1 MAARRAPVEGAPR
14 KARSKMLSLPE
25 QSMNNLSNNFII
37 VGASHAAAMLAPSLR
52 QQGWQGRIIVVGAE
66 ASIPYHR
73 PPLSKD
79 YLAGEKSLDEI
90 LIRPAKVY
98 EKSEVEFI
106 LDTTVDSI
114 DRARK
119 TVRLSNNETLSYNK
133 LALTVGSKVR
143 KVNLPGVNQDGVFY
157 LRNLKDV
164 ERISPY
170 ISPGANAV
178 IVGGG
183 YIGLET
189 AAVLKKKGMNVT
201 VLEMMERVL
210 QRVTAP
216 VLSEFYTR
224 IHEEEGVSIRCGTG
238 VTGFR
243 GNGRVARVTCS
254 DGNEFAA
261 DLVIIG
267 VGILPNTEL
276 AEAAGLQVDNGIVV
290 NGQAQTSDPE
300 IFAAGDCTFH
310 HNPIYDRWVRLE
322 SVQNATDQSR
332 VIAGAACGKETSYN
346 AVPWFWSDQY
356 DLMLQIAG
364 LSQGYD
370 EIVTR
375 GDPENSR
382 SFAAFYLKSGRV
394 IAVDAVNKPQ
404 EFMFTKKLIPA
415 NREVDKTKLADVDAP
430 IKELL

>member
-1 MAARRAPVEGAPR
+1 MTE
-14 KARSKMLSLPE
+14 
-25 QSMNNLSNNFII
+25 NFII
-37 VGASHAAAMLAPSLR
+37 AGASHAASMLAPTLR
-52 QQGWQGRIIVVGAE
+52 QQGWQGRIIVIGAE

-79 YLAGEKSLDEI
+79 YLAGEKTLDEI

-106 LDTTVDSI
+106 LNTSVESI
-114 DRARK
+114 NRDNK
-119 TVRLSNNETLSYNK
+119 TVQLSNNETVPYDK

-143 KVNLPGVNQDGVFY
+143 KVNLPGVDLTGVFY
-157 LRNLKDV
+157 LRDLRDV
-164 ERISPY
+164 ERITPY
-170 ISPGANAV
+170 INPGANAV

-189 AAVLKKKGMNVT
+189 AAVLNKKGMNVT

-216 VLSEFYTR
+216 VVSEFYTR
-224 IHEEEGVSIRCGTG
+224 IHEEEGVSIRCGVG
-238 VTGFR
+238 VSGFR
-243 GNGRVARVTCS
+243 GNGRVAKVRCS
-254 DGNEFAA
+254 DGSEFAA

-267 VGILPNTEL
+267 VGILPNTAL
-276 AEAAGLQVDNGIVV
+276 AEAAGLEVDNGIVV
-290 NGQAQTSDPE
+290 NDRAQTSDPD

-310 HNPIYDRWVRLE
+310 HNPIYDRWMRLE
-322 SVQNATDQSR
+322 SVQNATDQAR
-332 VIAGAACGKETSYN
+332 VAAGAACGKEVSYN

-375 GDPENSR
+375 GDPAEGR
-382 SFAAFYLKSGRV
+382 SYAAFYLKQDKV
-394 IAVDAVNKPQ
+394 IAVDAINKPQ
-404 EFMFTKKLIPA
+404 EFMFSKKLIPLQKA
-415 NREVDKTKLADVDAP
+415 VDKRKLADADTP

>member
-1 MAARRAPVEGAPR
+1 MTE
-14 KARSKMLSLPE
+14 
-25 QSMNNLSNNFII
+25 NFII
-37 VGASHAAAMLAPSLR
+37 AGASHAASMLAPTLR

-79 YLAGEKSLDEI
+79 YLAGAKTLDEI

-106 LDTTVDSI
+106 LNTSVESI
-114 DRARK
+114 DRNNK
-119 TVRLSNNETLSYNK
+119 TVRLSNNETLSYDK

-143 KVNLPGVNQDGVFY
+143 KVNLPGADLDGVFY
-157 LRNLKDV
+157 LRDLKDI
-164 ERISPY
+164 ERITPY
-170 ISPGANAV
+170 INPGANAV

-189 AAVLKKKGMNVT
+189 AAVLNKKGMNVT
-201 VLEMMERVL
+201 VLEIMERVL

-216 VLSEFYTR
+216 VVSEFYTR
-224 IHEEEGVSIRCGTG
+224 IHEEEGVSIRCGVG
-238 VTGFR
+238 VSGFK
-243 GNGRVARVTCS
+243 GNGRVAIVLCS
-254 DGNEFAA
+254 DGSEFAA

-276 AEAAGLQVDNGIVV
+276 AEATGLQVDNGIVV
-290 NGQAQTSDPE
+290 NAQAQTSDPY
-300 IFAAGDCTFH
+300 IYAAGDCTNH
-310 HNPIYDRWVRLE
+310 HNPIYDRRIRLE

-332 VIAGAACGKETSYN
+332 VAAGAACGKEVSYN
-346 AVPWFWSDQY
+346 AVPWFWSEQY

-370 EIVTR
+370 EIITR
-375 GDPENSR
+375 GDPGNGR
-382 SFAAFYLKSGRV
+382 SFAAFYLREGRV
-394 IAVDAVNKPQ
+394 IAVDAINKPQ
-404 EFMFTKKLIPA
+404 EFMFSKKLIPLQKT
-415 NREVDKTKLADVDAP
+415 VDKKRLADAGTP

>member
-1 MAARRAPVEGAPR
+1 MTE
-14 KARSKMLSLPE
+14 
-25 QSMNNLSNNFII
+25 NFII
-37 VGASHAAAMLAPSLR
+37 AGASHAASMLAPTLR
-52 QQGWQGRIIVVGAE
+52 QQGWQGRILVVGAE

-79 YLAGEKSLDEI
+79 YLAGEKTPDEI

-106 LDTTVDSI
+106 LNTSVESI
-114 DRARK
+114 DRNNR
-119 TVRLSNNETLSYNK
+119 TVRISNDETLSYDK

-143 KVNLPGVNQDGVFY
+143 KVNLPGVDLDGVFY
-157 LRNLKDV
+157 LRDLRDV
-164 ERISPY
+164 ERITPY
-170 ISPGANAV
+170 INPGANAV

-189 AAVLKKKGMNVT
+189 AAVLNKKGMNVT

-216 VLSEFYTR
+216 VISEFYTR
-224 IHEEEGVSIRCGTG
+224 IHEEEGVSIRCGVG
-238 VTGFR
+238 VSGFK
-243 GNGRVARVTCS
+243 GNGRVAEVLCS
-254 DGNEFAA
+254 DGSGFAA

-267 VGILPNTEL
+267 VGILPNTAL
-276 AEAAGLQVDNGIVV
+276 AEAAGLEVDNGIVV
-290 NGQAQTSDPE
+290 NDRAQTSDPD
-300 IFAAGDCTFH
+300 IFAAGDCTNH
-310 HNPIYDRWVRLE
+310 HNPIYDRRIRLE

-332 VIAGAACGKETSYN
+332 VAAGAACGKEVSYN
-346 AVPWFWSDQY
+346 AVPWFWSEQY

-370 EIVTR
+370 EIITR
-375 GDPENSR
+375 GDPGNGR
-382 SFAAFYLKSGRV
+382 SFAAFYLREGRV

-404 EFMFTKKLIPA
+404 EFMFSKKLIPL
-415 NREVDKTKLADVDAP
+415 RKTVDKKRLADAGTP

>member
-1 MAARRAPVEGAPR
+1 MSE
-14 KARSKMLSLPE
+14 
-25 QSMNNLSNNFII
+25 NFII
-37 VGASHAAAMLAPSLR
+37 AGASHAAAMLAPSLR

-79 YLAGEKSLDEI
+79 YLAGEKTLDEI

-106 LDTTVDSI
+106 LETTVESI
-114 DRARK
+114 NRGEK
-119 TVRLSNNETLSYNK
+119 TVRLSNNETLPYGK
-133 LALTVGSKVR
+133 LALTVGSQVR
-143 KVNLPGVNQDGVFY
+143 KVNLPGTDLDGVFY
-157 LRNLKDV
+157 LRDLEDV
-164 ERISPY
+164 ARISEY

-189 AAVLKKKGMNVT
+189 AAVLNKKGMNVT
-201 VLEMMERVL
+201 VLEMMERVM

-216 VLSEFYTR
+216 VVSEFYTR
-224 IHEEEGVSIRCGTG
+224 VHEEEGVSIRCGVG
-238 VTGFR
+238 VSGFK
-243 GNGRVARVTCS
+243 GNGRVAKVLCS
-254 DGNEFAA
+254 DGSGFAA

-267 VGILPNTEL
+267 VGILPNTAL
-276 AEAAGLQVDNGIVV
+276 AEAAGLEVDNGIVV
-290 NGQAQTSDPE
+290 NDRAQTSDPD
-300 IFAAGDCTFH
+300 IFAAGDCTNH
-310 HNPIYDRWVRLE
+310 HNPIYDRRIRLE

-332 VIAGAACGKETSYN
+332 VAAGAACGKEVSYN
-346 AVPWFWSDQY
+346 AVPWFWSEQY

-370 EIVTR
+370 EIITR
-375 GDPENSR
+375 GDPGEGR
-382 SFAAFYLKSGRV
+382 SFAAFYLKAGKV
-394 IAVDAVNKPQ
+394 IAVDAINKPQ
-404 EFMFTKKLIPA
+404 EFMFSKKLIA
-415 NREVDKTKLADVDAP
+415 LQKTVDKKRLADAGTP

>member
-1 MAARRAPVEGAPR
+1 M
-14 KARSKMLSLPE
+14 SDD
-25 QSMNNLSNNFII
+25 FII
-37 VGASHAAAMLAPSLR
+37 VGASHAAAMLAPGLR
-52 QQGWQGRIIVVGAE
+52 QQGWQGRIVVVGAE

-79 YLAGEKSLDEI
+79 YLAGAKSLEEI
-90 LIRPAKVY
+90 LIRPASVY

-106 LDTTVDSI
+106 LETTVESI
-114 DRARK
+114 NRGEK
-119 TVRLSNNETLSYNK
+119 TVRLSNNETLSYDK

-143 KVNLPGVNQDGVFY
+143 KVNLPGVDLDGVFY
-157 LRNLKDV
+157 LRDLKDV
-164 ERISPY
+164 ERISAY

-189 AAVLKKKGMNVT
+189 AAVLNGKGMNVT

-216 VLSEFYTR
+216 VVSEFYTR
-224 IHEEEGVSIRCGTG
+224 IHGEEGVRIRCGVG
-238 VTGFR
+238 VTGFK
-243 GNGRVARVTCS
+243 GNGRVAKVLCS
-254 DGNEFAA
+254 DGGEFTA

-267 VGILPNTEL
+267 VGILPNTAL

-290 NGQAQTSDPE
+290 NAQAQTSDPD

-310 HNPIYDRWVRLE
+310 HSPLYDRWVRLE

-332 VIAGAACGKETSYN
+332 VIAGAACGKEISYN
-346 AVPWFWSDQY
+346 TVPWFWSDQY

-370 EIVTR
+370 EIITR

-382 SFAAFYLKSGRV
+382 SFAAFYLKAGKV
-394 IAVDAVNKPQ
+394 IAVDAINKPQ
-404 EFMFTKKLIPA
+404 EFMATKKLIT
-415 NREVDKTKLADVDAP
+415 RQQDTDKVKLADAGTP

>member
-1 MAARRAPVEGAPR
+1 MTE
-14 KARSKMLSLPE
+14 
-25 QSMNNLSNNFII
+25 NFII
-37 VGASHAAAMLAPSLR
+37 AGASHAASMLAPSLR
-52 QQGWQGRIIVVGAE
+52 QQGWQGRISVIGAE

-79 YLAGEKSLDEI
+79 YLAGEKTLDEI

-98 EKSEVEFI
+98 EKSEVEFV
-106 LDTTVDSI
+106 LNTRVESI
-114 DRARK
+114 DRDNK
-119 TVRLSNNETLSYNK
+119 TVRLSNNETLPYDK

-143 KVNLPGVNQDGVFY
+143 KVNLPGVDLDGVFY
-157 LRNLKDV
+157 LRDLKDV
-164 ERISPY
+164 ECISPY
-170 ISPGANAV
+170 INAGANAV

-189 AAVLKKKGMNVT
+189 AAVLNKKGMNVT

-216 VLSEFYTR
+216 LVSEFYTR

-238 VTGFR
+238 VTGFK
-243 GNGRVARVTCS
+243 GNGRVAKVLCS
-254 DGNEFAA
+254 DGSEFAA

-267 VGILPNTEL
+267 IGILPNTEL
-276 AEAAGLQVDNGIVV
+276 AQAAGLKVDNGIVV
-290 NGQAQTSDPE
+290 NDRAQTSDPD
-300 IFAAGDCTFH
+300 IFAAGDCTYH

-332 VIAGAACGKETSYN
+332 VIAGAACDKQTSYN
-346 AVPWFWSDQY
+346 SVPWFWSDQY

-370 EIVTR
+370 EIITR
-375 GDPENSR
+375 GNPGEGR
-382 SFAAFYLKSGRV
+382 SFAVFYLKAGRV
-394 IAVDAVNKPQ
+394 IAVDAINKPQ
-404 EFMFTKKLIPA
+404 EFMFTKKLITQ
-415 NREVDKTKLADVDAP
+415 EWGIDKVKLADADVP
-430 IKELL
+430 VKELL

>member
-1 MAARRAPVEGAPR
+1 MTE
-14 KARSKMLSLPE
+14 
-25 QSMNNLSNNFII
+25 NFII
-37 VGASHAAAMLAPSLR
+37 VGASHAASMLAPSLR
-52 QQGWQGRIIVVGAE
+52 QQGWQGRILVVGAE

-79 YLAGEKSLDEI
+79 YLAGEKTLDEI

-106 LDTTVDSI
+106 LNTSVESI
-114 DRARK
+114 DRDNK
-119 TVRLSNNETLSYNK
+119 TVRLSNNETLSYDK

-143 KVNLPGVNQDGVFY
+143 KVNLPGVDLDGVFY
-157 LRNLKDV
+157 LRDLRDV
-164 ERISPY
+164 ERITPY
-170 ISPGANAV
+170 INPGANAV

-189 AAVLKKKGMNVT
+189 AAVLNKKGMNVT

-216 VLSEFYTR
+216 VISEFYTR
-224 IHEEEGVSIRCGTG
+224 IHEEEGVSIRCGVG
-238 VTGFR
+238 VSGFK
-243 GNGRVARVTCS
+243 GNGRVAKVLCS
-254 DGNEFAA
+254 DGSGFAA

-267 VGILPNTEL
+267 VGILPNTAL
-276 AEAAGLQVDNGIVV
+276 AEAAGLEVDNGIVV
-290 NGQAQTSDPE
+290 NDRAQTSDPD
-300 IFAAGDCTFH
+300 IFAAGDCTNH
-310 HNPIYDRWVRLE
+310 HNPIYDRRIRLE

-332 VIAGAACGKETSYN
+332 VAAGAACGKEVSYN
-346 AVPWFWSDQY
+346 AVPWFWSEQY

-370 EIVTR
+370 EIITR
-375 GDPENSR
+375 GDPGNGR
-382 SFAAFYLKSGRV
+382 SFAAFYLREGRV
-394 IAVDAVNKPQ
+394 IAVDAINKPQ
-404 EFMFTKKLIPA
+404 EFMFSKKLIPMQKT
-415 NREVDKTKLADVDAP
+415 VDKKRLADAGTP

>member
-1 MAARRAPVEGAPR
+1 M
-14 KARSKMLSLPE
+14 
-25 QSMNNLSNNFII
+25 I
-37 VGASHAAAMLAPSLR
+37 VGASHAASMLAPSLR
-52 QQGWQGRIIVVGAE
+52 QQGWQGRIVVVGAE

-79 YLAGEKSLDEI
+79 YLAGEKTLDEI

-106 LDTTVDSI
+106 LETTVESI
-114 DRARK
+114 NRGEK
-119 TVRLSNNETLSYNK
+119 TVRLSNNETLPYGK
-133 LALTVGSKVR
+133 LALTVGSQVR
-143 KVNLPGVNQDGVFY
+143 KVNLPGTDLDGVFY
-157 LRNLKDV
+157 LRDLKDV
-164 ERISPY
+164 ERISEY

-189 AAVLKKKGMNVT
+189 AAVLNKKGMNVT

-216 VLSEFYTR
+216 VVSEFYTR
-224 IHEEEGVSIRCGTG
+224 VHEEEGVSIRCGVG
-238 VTGFR
+238 VTGFK
-243 GNGRVARVTCS
+243 GNGRVAKVRCS
-254 DGNEFAA
+254 DGSEFAA

-267 VGILPNTEL
+267 VGILPNTAL

-290 NGQAQTSDPE
+290 NDRAQTSDPD
-300 IFAAGDCTFH
+300 IFAAGDCTNH
-310 HNPIYDRWVRLE
+310 HNPIYDRRIRLE

-332 VIAGAACGKETSYN
+332 VAAGATCGKEVSYN
-346 AVPWFWSDQY
+346 AVPWFWSEQY

-370 EIVTR
+370 EIITR
-375 GDPENSR
+375 GDPGEGR
-382 SFAAFYLKSGRV
+382 SFAAFYLKAGRV
-394 IAVDAVNKPQ
+394 IAVDAINKPQ
-404 EFMFTKKLIPA
+404 EFMFTKKLIPLQKT
-415 NREVDKTKLADVDAP
+415 VDKKRLADAGTP

>member
-1 MAARRAPVEGAPR
+1 MTE
-14 KARSKMLSLPE
+14 
-25 QSMNNLSNNFII
+25 NFII
-37 VGASHAAAMLAPSLR
+37 AGASHAASMLAPTLR
-52 QQGWQGRIIVVGAE
+52 QQGWQGRILVVGAE

-79 YLAGEKSLDEI
+79 YLAGEKTLDEI

-106 LDTTVDSI
+106 LNTSVESI
-114 DRARK
+114 DRNNK
-119 TVRLSNNETLSYNK
+119 TVRLSNNETLSYDK

-143 KVNLPGVNQDGVFY
+143 KVNLPGVDLDGVFY
-157 LRNLKDV
+157 LRDLRDV
-164 ERISPY
+164 ERITPY
-170 ISPGANAV
+170 INPGANAV

-189 AAVLKKKGMNVT
+189 AAVLNKKGMNVT

-216 VLSEFYTR
+216 VISEFYTR
-224 IHEEEGVSIRCGTG
+224 IHEEEGVSIRCGVG
-238 VTGFR
+238 VSGFK
-243 GNGRVARVTCS
+243 GNGRVAKVLCS
-254 DGNEFAA
+254 DGSGFAA

-267 VGILPNTEL
+267 VGILPNTAL
-276 AEAAGLQVDNGIVV
+276 AEAAGLEVDNGIVV
-290 NGQAQTSDPE
+290 NDRAQTSDPD
-300 IFAAGDCTFH
+300 IFAAGDCTNH
-310 HNPIYDRWVRLE
+310 HNPIYDRRIRLE

-332 VIAGAACGKETSYN
+332 VAAGAACGKEVSYN
-346 AVPWFWSDQY
+346 AVPWFWSEQY

-370 EIVTR
+370 EIITR
-375 GDPENSR
+375 GDPGNGR
-382 SFAAFYLKSGRV
+382 SFAAFYLREGRV

-404 EFMFTKKLIPA
+404 EFMFSKKLIPLQKT
-415 NREVDKTKLADVDAP
+415 VDKKRLADAGTP

>member
-1 MAARRAPVEGAPR
+1 MQVNYLMTLLCSQYPLWQNSQMSE
-14 KARSKMLSLPE
+14 
-25 QSMNNLSNNFII
+25 NFVIA
-37 VGASHAAAMLAPSLR
+37 GASHAASMLAPTLR
-52 QQGWQGRIIVVGAE
+52 REGWQGRIVVVGAE

-79 YLAGEKSLDEI
+79 YLAGDKTLDEI
-90 LIRPAKVY
+90 LIRPATVY

-106 LDTTVDSI
+106 LDTSVESI
-114 DRARK
+114 DRDNR
-119 TVRLSNNETLSYNK
+119 TVRLSNNETLSYGK

-143 KVNLPGVNQDGVFY
+143 KVNLPGVDLDGVFY
-157 LRNLKDV
+157 LRDLKDV
-164 ERISPY
+164 DRIKPY
-170 ISPGANAV
+170 IEPGANAV

-189 AAVLKKKGMNVT
+189 AAVLNKQGMNVT

-216 VLSEFYTR
+216 VVSKFFTR
-224 IHEEEGVSIRCGTG
+224 IHTEEGVSIRSG
-238 VTGFR
+238 VGVSGFS
-243 GNGRVARVTCS
+243 GNGKVAKVLCS
-254 DGNEFAA
+254 DGSEFAA
-261 DLVIIG
+261 DLVIVG

-276 AEAAGLQVDNGIVV
+276 AEAAGLKIDNGIVV
-290 NGQAQTSDPE
+290 NDRAQTSDPD
-300 IFAAGDCTFH
+300 IYAAGDCTYH

-332 VIAGAACGKETSYN
+332 VIAAAACGKEARYD

-356 DLMLQIAG
+356 DLILQIAG
-364 LSQGYD
+364 LSAGYD
-370 EIVTR
+370 EIITR
-375 GDPENSR
+375 GNPDDSR

-404 EFMFTKKLIPA
+404 EFMAAKKLITLKQ
-415 NREVDKTKLADVDAP
+415 ETDKVKLADADVP
-430 IKELL
+430 VKELL

>member
-1 MAARRAPVEGAPR
+1 MSE
-14 KARSKMLSLPE
+14 
-25 QSMNNLSNNFII
+25 NFVIA
-37 VGASHAAAMLAPSLR
+37 GASHAASMLAPTLR
-52 QQGWQGRIIVVGAE
+52 QQGWQGRIIVIGAE

-79 YLAGEKSLDEI
+79 YLAGEKTLDEI

-106 LDTTVDSI
+106 LNTSVESI
-114 DRARK
+114 HRDNR
-119 TVRLSNNETLSYNK
+119 TVRLSANETLPYDK

-143 KVNLPGVNQDGVFY
+143 KVNLPGVDLAGVFY
-157 LRNLKDV
+157 LRDLRDV
-164 ERISPY
+164 ERITSY
-170 ISPGANAV
+170 INPGANAV

-189 AAVLKKKGMNVT
+189 AAVLNKKGMNVT

-216 VLSEFYTR
+216 VVSEFYTR
-224 IHEEEGVSIRCGTG
+224 VHEEEGVRIRCGVG
-238 VTGFR
+238 VSGFR
-243 GNGRVARVTCS
+243 GNGRVAKVLCG
-254 DGNEFAA
+254 DGSEFAA

-267 VGILPNTEL
+267 VGILPNTAL
-276 AEAAGLQVDNGIVV
+276 AEAAGLEVDNGIVV
-290 NGQAQTSDPE
+290 NSRAQTSDPD
-300 IFAAGDCTFH
+300 IFAAGDCANH
-310 HNPIYDRWVRLE
+310 HNPIYDRRIRLE

-332 VIAGAACGKETSYN
+332 VAAGAACGKEVSYN
-346 AVPWFWSDQY
+346 AAPWFWSEQY

-370 EIVTR
+370 EIIIR
-375 GDPENSR
+375 GDPANSR

-394 IAVDAVNKPQ
+394 IAVDAINKPQ
-404 EFMFTKKLIPA
+404 EFMATKKLVALKQEID
-415 NREVDKTKLADVDAP
+415 RVKLADADVP
-430 IKELL
+430 VKELL

>member
-1 MAARRAPVEGAPR
+1 M
-14 KARSKMLSLPE
+14 SK
-25 QSMNNLSNNFII
+25 NFII
-37 VGASHAAAMLAPSLR
+37 AGASHAASMLAPTLR
-52 QQGWQGRIIVVGAE
+52 QQGWQGRIIVIGAE

-79 YLAGEKSLDEI
+79 YLAGEKTLDEI

-106 LDTTVDSI
+106 LNTSVESI
-114 DRARK
+114 DRNDK
-119 TVRLSNNETLSYNK
+119 SVRLSNNETLSYNK
-133 LALTVGSKVR
+133 LALAVGSQVR
-143 KVNLPGVNQDGVFY
+143 KVNLPGVDLDGVFY
-157 LRNLKDV
+157 LRDIRDV
-164 ERISPY
+164 ERIQPY
-170 ISPGANAV
+170 ISAGANAV

-189 AAVLKKKGMNVT
+189 AAVLNKKGMNVT

-216 VLSEFYTR
+216 VVSEFYTR
-224 IHEEEGVSIRCGTG
+224 IHGEEGVSIRCGVG
-238 VTGFR
+238 VSGFR
-243 GNGRVARVTCS
+243 GNGRVAKVRCS
-254 DGNEFAA
+254 DGSEFAA

-267 VGILPNTEL
+267 VGILPNTAL
-276 AEAAGLQVDNGIVV
+276 AEAAGLEVDNGIVV
-290 NGQAQTSDPE
+290 NDRAQTSDPD

-310 HNPIYDRWVRLE
+310 HNPIYDRWMRLE
-322 SVQNATDQSR
+322 SVQNATDQAR
-332 VIAGAACGKETSYN
+332 VAAGAACGKEVSYN

-375 GDPENSR
+375 GDPAEGR
-382 SFAAFYLKSGRV
+382 SYAAFYLKQDKV
-394 IAVDAVNKPQ
+394 IAVDAINKPQ
-404 EFMFTKKLIPA
+404 EFMFSKKLIPLQKA
-415 NREVDKTKLADVDAP
+415 VDKRKLADADTP

>member
-1 MAARRAPVEGAPR
+1 MTE
-14 KARSKMLSLPE
+14 
-25 QSMNNLSNNFII
+25 NFII
-37 VGASHAAAMLAPSLR
+37 AGASHAASMLAPTLR
-52 QQGWQGRIIVVGAE
+52 QQGWQGRIIVIGAE

-79 YLAGEKSLDEI
+79 YLAGEKTLDEI

-106 LDTTVDSI
+106 LNTSVESVHRDN
-114 DRARK
+114 R
-119 TVRLSNNETLSYNK
+119 TVRLSNNETLSYDK

-143 KVNLPGVNQDGVFY
+143 KVNLPGANLAGVFY
-157 LRNLKDV
+157 LRDLRDV
-164 ERISPY
+164 ERITSY
-170 ISPGANAV
+170 INPGANAV

-189 AAVLKKKGMNVT
+189 AAVLNKKGMNVT

-216 VLSEFYTR
+216 VVSEFYTR
-224 IHEEEGVSIRCGTG
+224 VHEEEGVSIRCGVG
-238 VTGFR
+238 VSGFR
-243 GNGRVARVTCS
+243 GNGRVAKVLCS
-254 DGNEFAA
+254 DGSEFAA

-267 VGILPNTEL
+267 VGILPNTAL
-276 AEAAGLQVDNGIVV
+276 AAAAGLEVDNGVVV
-290 NGQAQTSDPE
+290 NDRAQTSDPD
-300 IFAAGDCTFH
+300 IYAAGDCANH
-310 HNPIYDRWVRLE
+310 HNPIYDRRIRLE

-332 VIAGAACGKETSYN
+332 VAAGAACGKEVSYN
-346 AVPWFWSDQY
+346 AVPWFWSEQY
-356 DLMLQIAG
+356 DLVLQIAG

-370 EIVTR
+370 EIITR
-375 GDPENSR
+375 GDPADGR
-382 SFAAFYLKSGRV
+382 SFAAFYLKGGRV

-404 EFMFTKKLIPA
+404 EFMFSKKLIPLQKT
-415 NREVDKTKLADVDAP
+415 VDKKRLADTDTP

>member
-1 MAARRAPVEGAPR
+1 MSE
-14 KARSKMLSLPE
+14 
-25 QSMNNLSNNFII
+25 NFII
-37 VGASHAAAMLAPSLR
+37 AGASHAAAMLAPTLR
-52 QQGWQGRIIVVGAE
+52 QQGWQGRITVVGAE

-79 YLAGEKSLDEI
+79 YLAGEKTLDEI

-106 LDTTVDSI
+106 LSTSVESI
-114 DRARK
+114 DRNIR
-119 TVRLSNNETLSYNK
+119 TVRLSNNETLSYDK
-133 LALTVGSKVR
+133 LALAVGSKVR
-143 KVNLPGVNQDGVFY
+143 KVNLPGVDLDGVFY
-157 LRNLKDV
+157 LRDLRDV
-164 ERISPY
+164 ERIQPY
-170 ISPGANAV
+170 ISPGADAV

-189 AAVLKKKGMNVT
+189 AAVLNRKGMTVT

-216 VLSEFYTR
+216 VVSEFFTR
-224 IHEEEGVSIRCGTG
+224 IHEEEGVNIRCGTG
-238 VTGFR
+238 VSGFK
-243 GNGRVARVTCS
+243 GNGRVAQVLCS
-254 DGNEFAA
+254 DGSEFAA

-267 VGILPNTEL
+267 VGIVPNTEL
-276 AEAAGLQVDNGIVV
+276 AEAAGLRVDNGIVV
-290 NGQAQTSDPE
+290 NARAQTSDPD
-300 IFAAGDCTFH
+300 IYAAGDCTYH

-332 VIAGAACGKETSYN
+332 VVAGAACGKEISYN

-364 LSQGYD
+364 LSRGYD
-370 EIVTR
+370 EIITR

-394 IAVDAVNKPQ
+394 IAVDSVNKPK
-404 EFMFTKKLIPA
+404 EFMGAKKLITLKQ
-415 NREVDKTKLADVDAP
+415 ETDKKKLADADVP
-430 IKELL
+430 VKELL

>member
-1 MAARRAPVEGAPR
+1 MTE
-14 KARSKMLSLPE
+14 
-25 QSMNNLSNNFII
+25 NFII
-37 VGASHAAAMLAPSLR
+37 AGASHAASMLAPTLR
-52 QQGWQGRIIVVGAE
+52 QQGWQGRIIVIGAE

-79 YLAGEKSLDEI
+79 YLAGAKTLDEI

-106 LDTTVDSI
+106 LNTSVESI
-114 DRARK
+114 DRDNR
-119 TVRLSNNETLSYNK
+119 TVRLSSNETLPYDK

-143 KVNLPGVNQDGVFY
+143 RVSLPGADLDGVFY
-157 LRNLKDV
+157 LRDLRDV
-164 ERISPY
+164 ERITPY
-170 ISPGANAV
+170 INPGANAV

-189 AAVLKKKGMNVT
+189 AAVLNKKGMNVT

-216 VLSEFYTR
+216 VVSEFYTR
-224 IHEEEGVSIRCGTG
+224 IHEEEGVSIRCGVG
-238 VTGFR
+238 VSGFK
-243 GNGRVARVTCS
+243 GNGRVAEVLCS
-254 DGNEFAA
+254 DGSGFAA

-267 VGILPNTEL
+267 VGILPNTAL
-276 AEAAGLQVDNGIVV
+276 AEAAGLEVDNGIVV
-290 NGQAQTSDPE
+290 NDRAQTSDPD
-300 IFAAGDCTFH
+300 IFAAGDCTNH
-310 HNPIYDRWVRLE
+310 HNPIYDRRIRLE

-332 VIAGAACGKETSYN
+332 VAAGAACGKEVSYN
-346 AVPWFWSDQY
+346 AVPWFWSEQY

-370 EIVTR
+370 EIISR
-375 GDPENSR
+375 GDPGNGR
-382 SFAAFYLKSGRV
+382 SFAAFYLREGRV

-404 EFMFTKKLIPA
+404 EFMFSKKLIPMQKT
-415 NREVDKTKLADVDAP
+415 VDKKRLADADTP

>member
-1 MAARRAPVEGAPR
+1 MTE
-14 KARSKMLSLPE
+14 
-25 QSMNNLSNNFII
+25 NFII
-37 VGASHAAAMLAPSLR
+37 AGASHAASMLAPTLR
-52 QQGWQGRIIVVGAE
+52 QQGWQGRIIVIGAE

-79 YLAGEKSLDEI
+79 YLAGEKTLDEI

-106 LDTTVDSI
+106 LDTSVESI
-114 DRARK
+114 NRDNK
-119 TVRLSNNETLSYNK
+119 TIQLSNNETLPYNK

-143 KVNLPGVNQDGVFY
+143 KVNLPGADLAGVFY
-157 LRNLKDV
+157 LRDLRDV
-164 ERISPY
+164 ERITSY
-170 ISPGANAV
+170 INPGANAV

-189 AAVLKKKGMNVT
+189 AAVLNKIGMNVT

-216 VLSEFYTR
+216 VVSEFYTR
-224 IHEEEGVSIRCGTG
+224 VHNEEGVSIRCGVG
-238 VTGFR
+238 VSGFR
-243 GNGRVARVTCS
+243 GNGRVTKVLCS
-254 DGNEFAA
+254 DGSEFAA

-267 VGILPNTEL
+267 VGILPNTAL
-276 AEAAGLQVDNGIVV
+276 AEAAGLEVDNGIVV
-290 NGQAQTSDPE
+290 NDRAQTSDPD

-310 HNPIYDRWVRLE
+310 HNPIYDRWMRLE
-322 SVQNATDQSR
+322 SVQNATDQAR
-332 VIAGAACGKETSYN
+332 VAAGAACGKEVSYN

-375 GDPENSR
+375 GDPAEGR
-382 SFAAFYLKSGRV
+382 SYAAFYLKQDKV
-394 IAVDAVNKPQ
+394 IAVDAINKPQ
-404 EFMFTKKLIPA
+404 EFMFSKKLIPLQKA
-415 NREVDKTKLADVDAP
+415 VDKRKLADADTP

>member
-1 MAARRAPVEGAPR
+1 MSETFV
-14 KARSKMLSLPE
+14 
-25 QSMNNLSNNFII
+25 I

-79 YLAGEKSLDEI
+79 YLAGAKSLEEI
-90 LIRPAKVY
+90 LIRPVKVY

-106 LDTTVDSI
+106 LDTRVESVNRDN
-114 DRARK
+114 K
-119 TVRLSNNETLSYNK
+119 TIRLSNNETLSYDK

-143 KVNLPGVNQDGVFY
+143 KVNLPGVDLDGVFY
-157 LRNLKDV
+157 LRDLKDV
-164 ERISPY
+164 ERISAH
-170 ISPGANAV
+170 ISAGANAV

-189 AAVLKKKGMNVT
+189 AAVLNRKGMNVT

-216 VLSEFYTR
+216 VVSEFYTR
-224 IHEEEGVSIRCGTG
+224 IHGEEGVSVRCGVG
-238 VTGFR
+238 VSGFK
-243 GNGRVARVTCS
+243 GNGRVAKVLCS
-254 DGNEFAA
+254 DGSEFAA

-267 VGILPNTEL
+267 VGILPNTAL
-276 AEAAGLQVDNGIVV
+276 AEAAGLEVDNGIVV
-290 NGQAQTSDPE
+290 NDRAQTSDPD

-310 HNPIYDRWVRLE
+310 YNPIYDRWVRLE

-346 AVPWFWSDQY
+346 AVPWFWSEQY

-370 EIVTR
+370 EIITR
-375 GDPENSR
+375 GDPGNGR
-382 SFAAFYLKSGRV
+382 SFAAFYLKAGKV
-394 IAVDAVNKPQ
+394 IAVDAVNRPQ
-404 EFMFTKKLIPA
+404 EFMFTKKLIPLQKT
-415 NREVDKTKLADVDAP
+415 VDKTRLADADTP

>member
-1 MAARRAPVEGAPR
+1 MSETFV
-14 KARSKMLSLPE
+14 
-25 QSMNNLSNNFII
+25 I

-52 QQGWQGRIIVVGAE
+52 QQGWQGRIVVIGAE

-79 YLAGEKSLDEI
+79 YLAGEKTLDEI

-106 LDTTVDSI
+106 LETTVESI
-114 DRARK
+114 DRAGK
-119 TVRLSNNETLSYNK
+119 TVRLSNNETLSYDK

-143 KVNLPGVNQDGVFY
+143 KVNLPGVDLDGVFY
-157 LRNLKDV
+157 LRDLKDI
-164 ERISPY
+164 ERISAY
-170 ISPGANAV
+170 INSGANAV

-189 AAVLKKKGMNVT
+189 AAVLNKKGMNVT
-201 VLEMMERVL
+201 VLEMMERVM

-216 VLSEFYTR
+216 VISEFYTR
-224 IHEEEGVSIRCGTG
+224 VHEKEGVSIRCGTG
-238 VTGFR
+238 VTGFK
-243 GNGRVARVTCS
+243 GSGRVAGVACS
-254 DGNEFAA
+254 DGSEYAA

-267 VGILPNTEL
+267 VGILPNTAL

-290 NGQAQTSDPE
+290 NGQAQTSDPD
-300 IFAAGDCTFH
+300 IYAAGDCTFH

-332 VIAGAACGKETSYN
+332 VIAGAACGKELSYN

-375 GDPENSR
+375 GDPGEGR

-394 IAVDAVNKPQ
+394 IAVDAINKPQ

-415 NREVDKTKLADVDAP
+415 LKVVDKLKLADTDVP
-430 IKELL
+430 VRELL

>member
-1 MAARRAPVEGAPR
+1 MSETFV
-14 KARSKMLSLPE
+14 
-25 QSMNNLSNNFII
+25 I

-52 QQGWQGRIIVVGAE
+52 QQGWQGQIIVVGAE

-79 YLAGEKSLDEI
+79 YLAGAKSLEEI

-106 LDTTVDSI
+106 LETSVEAI
-114 DRARK
+114 DRDNK
-119 TVRLSNNETLSYNK
+119 TVRLSNNETLSYDK

-143 KVNLPGVNQDGVFY
+143 KVNLPGVDLDGVFY
-157 LRNLKDV
+157 LRDLKDV
-164 ERISPY
+164 ERLSAHIS
-170 ISPGANAV
+170 SGANAV

-189 AAVLKKKGMNVT
+189 AAVLNGKGMNVT

-216 VLSEFYTR
+216 ALSEFYTR
-224 IHEEEGVSIRCGTG
+224 IHEEEGVNIRCGIG
-238 VTGFR
+238 VTGFK
-243 GNGRVARVTCS
+243 GNGRVSKVLCS
-254 DGNEFAA
+254 DGSEFSA

-276 AEAAGLQVDNGIVV
+276 AEAAGLRVENGIVV
-290 NGQAQTSDPE
+290 NAQAQTSDPD

-310 HNPIYDRWVRLE
+310 HNPVYDRWVRLE

-332 VIAGAACGKETSYN
+332 VIAGAACGKEMSYN
-346 AVPWFWSDQY
+346 TVPWFWSEQY

-370 EIVTR
+370 EIITR
-375 GDPENSR
+375 GDPGNGR
-382 SFAAFYLKSGRV
+382 SFAAFYLRAGRV
-394 IAVDAVNKPQ
+394 IAVDAVNRPQ

-415 NREVDKTKLADVDAP
+415 QKTIDKEKLADADVP

>member
-1 MAARRAPVEGAPR
+1 M
-14 KARSKMLSLPE
+14 SD
-25 QSMNNLSNNFII
+25 NFVI

-79 YLAGEKSLDEI
+79 FLAGAKTLDEI

-106 LDTTVDSI
+106 LETSVESI
-114 DRARK
+114 NRDNK
-119 TVRLSNNETLSYNK
+119 TVRLSNNETLSYDK
-133 LALTVGSKVR
+133 LALTIGSKVR
-143 KVNLPGVNQDGVFY
+143 KVNLPGVDLDGVFY
-157 LRNLKDV
+157 LRDLKDV
-164 ERISPY
+164 DRISAH
-170 ISPGANAV
+170 ISPGSNAV

-189 AAVLKKKGMNVT
+189 AAVLNRKGMNVT

-224 IHEEEGVSIRCGTG
+224 IHEEEGVSIRCGIG
-238 VTGFR
+238 VTGFK
-243 GNGRVARVTCS
+243 GNGRVSKVLCS
-254 DGNEFAA
+254 DGSEFAA

-267 VGILPNTEL
+267 VGILPNTAL
-276 AEAAGLQVDNGIVV
+276 AEEAGLQVDNGIVV
-290 NGQAQTSDPE
+290 NAQAQTSDPD

-310 HNPIYDRWVRLE
+310 HNPIYDRWIRLE

-332 VIAGAACGKETSYN
+332 VIAGAACGKEMSYN
-346 AVPWFWSDQY
+346 AVPWFWSEQY

-370 EIVTR
+370 EIITR
-375 GDPENSR
+375 DDPEDSR

-394 IAVDAVNKPQ
+394 IAVDAINKPQ
-404 EFMFTKKLIPA
+404 EFMVTKKLIT
-415 NREVDKTKLADVDAP
+415 RQQEIDKVKLADADAP
-430 IKELL
+430 VRELL

>member
-1 MAARRAPVEGAPR
+1 MAE
-14 KARSKMLSLPE
+14 
-25 QSMNNLSNNFII
+25 NFII
-37 VGASHAAAMLAPSLR
+37 AGASHAASMLAPTLR

-79 YLAGEKSLDEI
+79 YLAGEKTLDEI
-90 LIRPAKVY
+90 HIRPAKVY

-106 LDTTVDSI
+106 LDTSVESI
-114 DRARK
+114 DRDSR
-119 TVRLSNNETLSYNK
+119 TVRLSNDETLPYDK

-143 KVNLPGVNQDGVFY
+143 KVNLPGADLDGVFY
-157 LRNLKDV
+157 LRDLRDV
-164 ERISPY
+164 QRITPY
-170 ISPGANAV
+170 INPGANAV

-189 AAVLKKKGMNVT
+189 AAVLNKKGMTVT

-216 VLSEFYTR
+216 VVSEFFTR
-224 IHEEEGVSIRCGTG
+224 IHGEEGVRIRCGVG
-238 VTGFR
+238 VSGFK
-243 GNGRVARVTCS
+243 GNGRVAKVLCS
-254 DGNEFAA
+254 DGSEFAA

-276 AEAAGLQVDNGIVV
+276 AQAAGLEVDNGIVV
-290 NGQAQTSDPE
+290 NDRAQTSDPD
-300 IFAAGDCTFH
+300 IFAAGDCTNH
-310 HNPIYDRWVRLE
+310 HNPIYDRRIRLE

-332 VIAGAACGKETSYN
+332 VAAGAACGKEVSYN
-346 AVPWFWSDQY
+346 AVPWFWSEQY

-370 EIVTR
+370 EIITR
-375 GDPENSR
+375 GDPGNGR
-382 SFAAFYLKSGRV
+382 SFAAFYLREGKV
-394 IAVDAVNKPQ
+394 IAVDAINKPP
-404 EFMFTKKLIPA
+404 EFMFSKKLIPMQKA
-415 NREVDKTKLADVDAP
+415 VDKKRLADAGTP
-430 IKELL
+430 IKELF

>member
-1 MAARRAPVEGAPR
+1 M
-14 KARSKMLSLPE
+14 
-25 QSMNNLSNNFII
+25 NLSDNFVI

-79 YLAGEKSLDEI
+79 YLAGEKSLQEI

-98 EKSEVEFI
+98 EKAEVEFI
-106 LDTTVDSI
+106 LNTSVESI
-114 DRARK
+114 DRDNS
-119 TVRLSNNETLSYNK
+119 TVRLSNNESLPYGK
-133 LALTVGSKVR
+133 LALTVGSRVR
-143 KVNLPGVNQDGVFY
+143 KVDLPGVDLDGVFY
-157 LRNLKDV
+157 LRDLEDV
-164 ERISPY
+164 ERISAY
-170 ISPGANAV
+170 IKAGANAV

-189 AAVLKKKGMNVT
+189 AAVLNKKGMNVT

-216 VLSEFYTR
+216 VVSEFYTR
-224 IHEEEGVSIRCGTG
+224 IHREEGVSIRCGIG
-238 VTGFR
+238 VTGFK
-243 GNGRVARVTCS
+243 GDGRVAKVLCS
-254 DGNEFAA
+254 DGSEFAA

-267 VGILPNTEL
+267 VGILPNSAL

-290 NGQAQTSDPE
+290 NGQAQTSDKN

-346 AVPWFWSDQY
+346 SVPWFWSDQY

-370 EIVTR
+370 DIVIR
-375 GDPENSR
+375 GAPDNSR
-382 SFAAFYLKSGRV
+382 SFAAFYLKAGRV

-404 EFMFTKKLIPA
+404 EFMFTKKLIPMQKA
-415 NREVDKTKLADVDAP
+415 VDKKRLADTDTP

>member
-1 MAARRAPVEGAPR
+1 M
-14 KARSKMLSLPE
+14 SK
-25 QSMNNLSNNFII
+25 NFII
-37 VGASHAAAMLAPSLR
+37 AGASHAASMLAPTLR
-52 QQGWQGRIIVVGAE
+52 QQGWQGRIIVIGAE

-79 YLAGEKSLDEI
+79 YLAGEKTLDEI

-106 LDTTVDSI
+106 LNTSVESI
-114 DRARK
+114 NRDNK
-119 TVRLSNNETLSYNK
+119 TVQINNNETLPYDK

-143 KVNLPGVNQDGVFY
+143 KVNLPGVDLTGVFY
-157 LRNLKDV
+157 LRDLRDV
-164 ERISPY
+164 ERITPY
-170 ISPGANAV
+170 INPGANAV

-189 AAVLKKKGMNVT
+189 AAVLNKKGMNVT

-216 VLSEFYTR
+216 VVSEFYTR
-224 IHEEEGVSIRCGTG
+224 IHEEEGVSIRCGVG
-238 VTGFR
+238 VSGFR
-243 GNGRVARVTCS
+243 GNGRVAKVLCG
-254 DGNEFAA
+254 DGSEFAA

-267 VGILPNTEL
+267 VGILPNTAL
-276 AEAAGLQVDNGIVV
+276 AEAAGLEVDNGVVV
-290 NGQAQTSDPE
+290 NDRAQTSDPD
-300 IFAAGDCTFH
+300 IFAAGDCTNH
-310 HNPIYDRWVRLE
+310 HNPIYDRRIRLE

-332 VIAGAACGKETSYN
+332 VAAGAACGKEVSYN
-346 AVPWFWSDQY
+346 AVPWFWSEQY

-370 EIVTR
+370 EIITR
-375 GDPENSR
+375 GDPADSR
-382 SFAAFYLKSGRV
+382 SFAAFYLKGGRV
-394 IAVDAVNKPQ
+394 VAVDAVNKPQ
-404 EFMFTKKLIPA
+404 EFMFSKKLIPLQKT
-415 NREVDKTKLADVDAP
+415 VDKKRLADADTP

>member
-1 MAARRAPVEGAPR
+1 MTE
-14 KARSKMLSLPE
+14 
-25 QSMNNLSNNFII
+25 NFII
-37 VGASHAAAMLAPSLR
+37 AGASHAASMLAPTLR
-52 QQGWQGRIIVVGAE
+52 QQGWQGRIIVIGAE

-79 YLAGEKSLDEI
+79 YLAGQKTLDEI

-106 LDTTVDSI
+106 LDTSVESI
-114 DRARK
+114 NRDNK
-119 TVRLSNNETLSYNK
+119 TVQLSNNETLPYDK

-143 KVNLPGVNQDGVFY
+143 KVNLPGVELDGVFY
-157 LRNLKDV
+157 LRDLKDV
-164 ERISPY
+164 ERISAY
-170 ISPGANAV
+170 INSGAKAV

-189 AAVLKKKGMNVT
+189 AAVLNKKGMNVT

-216 VLSEFYTR
+216 VVSEFYTR
-224 IHEEEGVSIRCGTG
+224 IHEEEGVSIRCGVG
-238 VTGFR
+238 VSGFS
-243 GNGRVARVTCS
+243 GNGRVAKVLCS
-254 DGNEFAA
+254 DGSEFAA

-290 NGQAQTSDPE
+290 NDRAQTSDPD
-300 IFAAGDCTFH
+300 IFAAGDCTNH
-310 HNPIYDRWVRLE
+310 HNPIYDRRIRLE

-332 VIAGAACGKETSYN
+332 VAAGAACGKEVSYN
-346 AVPWFWSDQY
+346 AVPWFWSEQY

-370 EIVTR
+370 EIITR
-375 GDPENSR
+375 GDPADGR
-382 SFAAFYLKSGRV
+382 SFAAFYLRAGRV

-404 EFMFTKKLIPA
+404 EFMFSKKLIPLQKT
-415 NREVDKTKLADVDAP
+415 VDKKRLADADTP

>member
-1 MAARRAPVEGAPR
+1 MSE
-14 KARSKMLSLPE
+14 
-25 QSMNNLSNNFII
+25 NFII
-37 VGASHAAAMLAPSLR
+37 AGASHAASMLAPTLR
-52 QQGWQGRIIVVGAE
+52 QQGWQGRIIVIGAE

-79 YLAGEKSLDEI
+79 YLAGEKTLDEI

-106 LDTTVDSI
+106 LNTSVESI
-114 DRARK
+114 HRDNR
-119 TVRLSNNETLSYNK
+119 TVRLSTNEILPYDK

-143 KVNLPGVNQDGVFY
+143 KVNLPGVDLTGVFY
-157 LRNLKDV
+157 LRDLRDV
-164 ERISPY
+164 ERITSY
-170 ISPGANAV
+170 INPGANAV

-189 AAVLKKKGMNVT
+189 AAVLNKKGMNVT

-216 VLSEFYTR
+216 VVSGFYTR
-224 IHEEEGVSIRCGTG
+224 IHGEEGVSIRCGVG
-238 VTGFR
+238 VSGFR
-243 GNGRVARVTCS
+243 GNGRVAKVLCS
-254 DGNEFAA
+254 DGSEFAA

-267 VGILPNTEL
+267 VGILPNTAL
-276 AEAAGLQVDNGIVV
+276 AEAAGLEVDNGIVV
-290 NGQAQTSDPE
+290 NGRAQTSDPD
-300 IFAAGDCTFH
+300 IFAAGDCTNH
-310 HNPIYDRWVRLE
+310 HNPIYDRRIRLE

-332 VIAGAACGKETSYN
+332 VAAGAACGKEVSYN
-346 AVPWFWSDQY
+346 AVPWFWSEQY

-370 EIVTR
+370 EIITR
-375 GDPENSR
+375 GDPDNSR

-394 IAVDAVNKPQ
+394 IAVDAINKPQ
-404 EFMFTKKLIPA
+404 EFMATKKLVALKQEID
-415 NREVDKTKLADVDAP
+415 RVKLADADVP
-430 IKELL
+430 VKELL

>member
-1 MAARRAPVEGAPR
+1 MSE
-14 KARSKMLSLPE
+14 
-25 QSMNNLSNNFII
+25 NFVI
-37 VGASHAAAMLAPSLR
+37 VGASHAASMLAPTLR

-79 YLAGEKSLDEI
+79 YLAGEKTLDEI
-90 LIRPAKVY
+90 LIRPATLY

-106 LDTTVDSI
+106 LETTVESI
-114 DRARK
+114 NRDDK
-119 TVRLSNNETLSYNK
+119 TVQLSNNETLSYDK

-143 KVNLPGVNQDGVFY
+143 KVDLPGVDLDGVFY
-157 LRNLKDV
+157 LRDLKDV
-164 ERISPY
+164 ERISPH
-170 ISPGANAV
+170 INPGANAV

-189 AAVLKKKGMNVT
+189 AAVLNKKGMNVT

-216 VLSEFYTR
+216 VISEFYTR
-224 IHEEEGVSIRCGTG
+224 VHGEEGVSIRCGVG
-238 VTGFR
+238 VTGFE
-243 GNGRVARVTCS
+243 GNGRVARVLCG
-254 DGNEFAA
+254 DGSEFAA

-276 AEAAGLQVDNGIVV
+276 ARAAGLKVDNGIVV
-290 NGQAQTSDPE
+290 NDRAQTSDPD
-300 IFAAGDCTFH
+300 IFAAGDCTYH

-322 SVQNATDQSR
+322 SVQNATDQAR
-332 VIAGAACGKETSYN
+332 VIAGVACGKETSYN

-356 DLMLQIAG
+356 DLKLQIAG

-370 EIVTR
+370 EIIMR
-375 GDPENSR
+375 GDPANSR
-382 SFAAFYLKSGRV
+382 SCVAFYLKAGRV
-394 IAVDAVNKPQ
+394 IAVDAINKPQ
-404 EFMFTKKLIPA
+404 EFMFSKRLIPLH
-415 NREVDKTKLADVDAP
+415 READKVKLADVDVP
-430 IKELL
+430 MKELL

>member
-1 MAARRAPVEGAPR
+1 MTE
-14 KARSKMLSLPE
+14 
-25 QSMNNLSNNFII
+25 NFII
-37 VGASHAAAMLAPSLR
+37 AGASHAASMLAPTLR
-52 QQGWQGRIIVVGAE
+52 QQGWQGRILVVGAE

-79 YLAGEKSLDEI
+79 YLAGEKTLDEI

-106 LDTTVDSI
+106 LNTSVESI
-114 DRARK
+114 DRDNR
-119 TVRLSNNETLSYNK
+119 TVRLSTNETLSYDK

-143 KVNLPGVNQDGVFY
+143 KVNLPGVDLNGVFY
-157 LRNLKDV
+157 LRDLRDV
-164 ERISPY
+164 ECITPY
-170 ISPGANAV
+170 INPGANAV

-189 AAVLKKKGMNVT
+189 AAVLNKKGMNVT

-216 VLSEFYTR
+216 AISKFYTR
-224 IHEEEGVSIRCGTG
+224 VHGEEGVSIRCGVG
-238 VTGFR
+238 VTGFK
-243 GNGRVARVTCS
+243 GNGRVAKVQCN
-254 DGNEFAA
+254 DGSEFAA

-276 AEAAGLQVDNGIVV
+276 AEAAGLKIDNGIVV
-290 NGQAQTSDPE
+290 NDRAQTSDPD
-300 IFAAGDCTFH
+300 IFAAGDCTYH

-346 AVPWFWSDQY
+346 SVPWFWSDQY

-370 EIVTR
+370 EIISR

-382 SFAAFYLKSGRV
+382 SFAAFYLKAGRV
-394 IAVDAVNKPQ
+394 IAVDAINKPQ
-404 EFMFTKKLIPA
+404 EFMFSKKLIPMQKT
-415 NREVDKTKLADVDAP
+415 VDKIRLADADTP

>member
-1 MAARRAPVEGAPR
+1 MSETFVIA
-14 KARSKMLSLPE
+14 
-25 QSMNNLSNNFII
+25 
-37 VGASHAAAMLAPSLR
+37 GASHAASMLAPSLR

-79 YLAGEKSLDEI
+79 YLAGEKTLDEI

-106 LDTTVDSI
+106 LNTSVESI
-114 DRARK
+114 NRSEK
-119 TVRLSNNETLSYNK
+119 TVRLSNDETLSYDK

-143 KVNLPGVNQDGVFY
+143 KVNLPGVELDGVFY
-157 LRNLKDV
+157 LRDLRDV
-164 ERISPY
+164 ERISAY
-170 ISPGANAV
+170 INSGANAV

-189 AAVLKKKGMNVT
+189 AAVLNRKGMNVT

-216 VLSEFYTR
+216 VVSAFYTR
-224 IHEEEGVSIRCGTG
+224 IHGEEGVSIRCGVG
-238 VTGFR
+238 VSGFE
-243 GNGRVARVTCS
+243 GNGRVTKVLCG
-254 DGNEFAA
+254 DGSEFAA

-267 VGILPNTEL
+267 VGILPNMEL
-276 AEAAGLQVDNGIVV
+276 AQAAGLKVDNGIVV
-290 NGQAQTSDPE
+290 NAQAQTSDPD

-346 AVPWFWSDQY
+346 TVPWFWSDQY

-370 EIVTR
+370 EIITR
-375 GDPENSR
+375 GDPADGR
-382 SFAAFYLKSGRV
+382 SFAAFYLKEGRV

-404 EFMFTKKLIPA
+404 EFMFSKKLIPL
-415 NREVDKTKLADVDAP
+415 RKTVDNKRLADADTPV
-430 IKELL
+430 KELL

>member
-1 MAARRAPVEGAPR
+1 MSETFV
-14 KARSKMLSLPE
+14 
-25 QSMNNLSNNFII
+25 I

-79 YLAGEKSLDEI
+79 YLAGEKTLDEI

-106 LDTTVDSI
+106 LDTSVESI
-114 DRARK
+114 NRDNK
-119 TVRLSNNETLSYNK
+119 TVRLSNNEILSYDK

-143 KVNLPGVNQDGVFY
+143 RVNLPGVDLGGVFY
-157 LRNLKDV
+157 LRDLKDV
-164 ERISPY
+164 ERISAY

-189 AAVLKKKGMNVT
+189 AAVLNRKGMNVT
-201 VLEMMERVL
+201 VLEMMERVM

-216 VLSEFYTR
+216 VISEFYTR
-224 IHEEEGVSIRCGTG
+224 IHGEEGVSICCGTG
-238 VTGFR
+238 VTGFK
-243 GNGRVARVTCS
+243 GNGRVAMVTCS
-254 DGNEFAA
+254 DGSEHAA

-290 NGQAQTSDPE
+290 NGQAQTSDPD
-300 IFAAGDCTFH
+300 IYAAGDCTLH

-332 VIAGAACGKETSYN
+332 VIAGAACGKEVGYN
-346 AVPWFWSDQY
+346 SVPWFWSDQY

-370 EIVTR
+370 EMITR
-375 GDPENSR
+375 GNPENSR

-394 IAVDAVNKPQ
+394 IAVDAINKPQ
-404 EFMFTKKLIPA
+404 EFMFTKKLITQE
-415 NREVDKTKLADVDAP
+415 REIDKVKLADANVP
-430 IKELL
+430 VKELQ